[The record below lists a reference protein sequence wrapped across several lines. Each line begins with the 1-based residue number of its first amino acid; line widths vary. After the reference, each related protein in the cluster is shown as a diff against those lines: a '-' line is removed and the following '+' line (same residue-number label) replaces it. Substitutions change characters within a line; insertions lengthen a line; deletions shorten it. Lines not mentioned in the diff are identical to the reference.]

1 MKKRGKVLLSV
12 AVCALC
18 LCLLITGVY
27 ASSTIVT
34 FEATSTLNFSPSGAY
49 AGIKI
54 QMYQG
59 KLADETAGT
68 AESFTQLEGT
78 EYTLS
83 QLKNFT
89 PDETTSGFP
98 LPTESPK
105 DYFISGT
112 EIVNSWTA
120 GEVILYLAKPTVR
133 YKVTIY
139 NYSSYAIEFIPS
151 YEFTTT
157 STEQAGNGDQLV
169 VTASTVSGDT
179 TTAYTFA
186 GTGTANTAVEIS
198 AATDTTPTSVTFV
211 FDVTVKNNDYAIDT
225 SLTLSF
231 DIQKQEA

>member
-49 AGIKI
+49 AGIAI

-89 PDETTSGFP
+89 PDETSGFP

-112 EIVNSWTA
+112 ENLNSWTA

-133 YKVTIY
+133 YEVTIY

-179 TTAYTFA
+179 TTPYTFA
-186 GTGTANTAVEIS
+186 DTGTTNPAVEIS

-211 FDVTVKNNDYAIDT
+211 FDVTVQNNDYAIDT

>member
-49 AGIKI
+49 AGIEI

-89 PDETTSGFP
+89 PDETSGFP

-105 DYFISGT
+105 DYFISGA
-112 EIVNSWTA
+112 ENLNSWTA

-133 YKVTIY
+133 YEVTIY
-139 NYSSYAIEFIPS
+139 NYSKYAIQFTPS
-151 YEFTTT
+151 YSFNTTG
-157 STEQAGNGDQLV
+157 EQTGGGSNLQ
-169 VTASTVSGDT
+169 VTAKKVDGSTVSN
-179 TTAYTFA
+179 YTFNQ
-186 GTGTANTAVEIS
+186 TSNTPIQIS
-198 AATDTTPTSVTFV
+198 APTGTTPTSITLRI
-211 FDVTVKNNDYAIDT
+211 DITVPNNDNAIDT
-225 SLTLSF
+225 GISLTF
-231 DIQKQEA
+231 DIAKV

>member
-49 AGIKI
+49 AGIAI

-68 AESFTQLEGT
+68 AEPFTQLEGT

-89 PDETTSGFP
+89 PDETSGFP

-112 EIVNSWTA
+112 ENVNSWTA

-133 YKVTIY
+133 YEVTIY

-186 GTGTANTAVEIS
+186 GTGTANPAVEIS

-211 FDVTVKNNDYAIDT
+211 FDVTVQNNDYAIDT